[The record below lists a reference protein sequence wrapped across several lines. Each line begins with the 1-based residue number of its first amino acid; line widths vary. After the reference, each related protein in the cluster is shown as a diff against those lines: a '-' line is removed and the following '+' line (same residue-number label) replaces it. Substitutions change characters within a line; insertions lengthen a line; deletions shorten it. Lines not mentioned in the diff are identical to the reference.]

1 MVSMMDVKAALNPA
15 KAFKV
20 YLYHKDRR
28 VTQHIVLP
36 KDGQFSIKGNG
47 YIVNPERV
55 FFEKKIPCSMYSA
68 AVAEPINPLDMNE
81 KSKLSSQ
88 DFYNA
93 IEARVVQDIIRAGT
107 RNENMLLMMAVLAAI
122 GAIGAVV
129 YAIYYLGGMID
140 AQNLQI
146 AELLKMI
153 IELKGSSNPDLPV
166 IIR

>member
-1 MVSMMDVKAALNPA
+1 MNLKAALNPS

-47 YIVNPERV
+47 YLINPERI
-55 FFEKKIPCSMYSA
+55 FFEKKVPCAMYSA
-68 AVAEPINPLDMNE
+68 AIAEPINPLDMNE

-93 IEARVVQDIIRAGT
+93 IEARVVQDIIRAGKGDD
-107 RNENMLLMMAVLAAI
+107 NMMLIMSVIASIAAI
-122 GAIGAVV
+122 CAVV
-129 YAIYYLGGMID
+129 YAIYYLGGLIEGQS
-140 AQNLQI
+140 AQI
-146 AELLKMI
+146 ELLKQ
-153 IELKGSSNPDLPV
+153 LLASGSGGSGSGLPPMV
-166 IIR
+166 R

>member
-1 MVSMMDVKAALNPA
+1 MNLKATLNPS

-47 YIVNPERV
+47 YLVNPERI
-55 FFEKKIPCSMYSA
+55 FFEKKVPCAVYSA
-68 AVAEPINPLDMNE
+68 AIAEPINPLDMNE

-93 IEARVVQDIIRAGT
+93 IEARVVQDIIRAG
-107 RNENMLLMMAVLAAI
+107 NKNDNMMVMIGVIASLAAI
-122 GAIGAVV
+122 CAVV
-129 YAIYYLGGMID
+129 YAIYYLGGLIE
-140 AQNLQI
+140 AQSTALE
-146 AELLKMI
+146 ALKQLI
-153 IELKGSSNPDLPV
+153 TTGTINGGIGPV
-166 IIR
+166 VK